1 MKIAMLVKNDGG
13 LVMNKQVLLTSVFLC
28 VLAAVGYSQDVLHG
42 YRAGFY
48 QGRAFNTT
56 ANASGKV
63 AFELFDLD
71 QKNGRVRAYFEA
83 TEGLMGEAWL
93 NGNITSSGEL
103 VLSGDLAG
111 FRMEIRGRLEANGSI
126 KADYSLEG
134 TSSQRGNFEVSFVKP
149 LPANMA
155 GDTGF
160 RSSAVSKLIGAWET
174 GGALP
179 AQVNPITGMS
189 TGISFVDAHR
199 LQFFPNNSF
208 KHLWS
213 HRHCDGPLCCSEQ
226 GMLESGTFS
235 LQGERLVLNIT
246 DGNLINTDSCNP
258 KMNGQVPVKH
268 RAETYNVSIG
278 QDSQLCLQ
286 QGSKAAACYEKQ

>member
-1 MKIAMLVKNDGG
+1 
-13 LVMNKQVLLTSVFLC
+13 MNKQVLLTSVFLC
-28 VLAAVGYSQDVLHG
+28 VLAAAGYSQNTLHG

-71 QKNGRVRAYFEA
+71 QKTGRVRAYFAA
-83 TEGLMGEAWL
+83 TDGLTGEAWL
-93 NGNITSSGEL
+93 TGKVSSSGEL
-103 VLSGDLAG
+103 DLSGDLDG
-111 FRMEIRGRLEANGSI
+111 YKMDIRGTLKANGSI

-134 TSSQRGNFEVSFVKP
+134 SNSQRGNFEISFVSP
-149 LPANMA
+149 LPGNMA
-155 GDTGF
+155 EDTGF
-160 RSSAVSKLIGAWET
+160 RTSPVSKLIGAWET

-179 AQVNPITGMS
+179 AQVDPITGMS

-199 LQFFPNNSF
+199 LQFFPDNSF

-235 LQGERLVLNIT
+235 LQGEKLVLNIT
-246 DGNLINTDSCNP
+246 EGNLINKDACNP

-268 RAETYNVSIG
+268 RAETYKVSIG
-278 QDSQLCLQ
+278 EGSQLCLQ
-286 QGSKAAACYEKQ
+286 EGAKAAACYERQF